1 MTKTILVAH
10 RSHYGSSR
18 RYAEWLA
25 EHLHCPAVEWDR
37 VRPEAQAG
45 GPPRGRVGGVYAGC
59 WSCASGVKKR
69 AAQLAGKEVVACFCG
84 LTPRE
89 EVDLA
94 ALKGQNL
101 PSGAAAF
108 WLPGDF
114 DFDALGLVHKGL
126 IRLARRDLLGVAV
139 RRADEGELAPVL
151 AHLQGEGA
159 ER

>member
-1 MTKTILVAH
+1 M
-10 RSHYGSSR
+10 
-18 RYAEWLA
+18 
-25 EHLHCPAVEWDR
+25 
-37 VRPEAQAG
+37 
-45 GPPRGRVGGVYAGC
+45 
-59 WSCASGVKKR
+59 KKR

-89 EVDLA
+89 EVDLN
-94 ALKGQNL
+94 ALKGQDL

-114 DFDALGLVHKGL
+114 DFAALGLVHKGL

-151 AHLQGEGA
+151 AYLQGAGA
-159 ER
+159 QR